1 MIIDIKAKP
10 ASHCWVVCMDALK
23 VNFNTLG
30 EAQAFVGQL
39 TARIEAPHVWPS
51 GASLAGAAPL
61 RRLRDPGPGVA
72 DPGVMGGYGAVLMDI
87 ACATDK
93 NQVVGTRSNQS
104 VGLLPD

>member
-1 MIIDIKAKP
+1 MIIDIKEKP

-51 GASLAGAAPL
+51 GASLAGAAL
-61 RRLRDPGPGVA
+61 K
-72 DPGVMGGYGAVLMDI
+72 DI

-93 NQVVGTRSNQS
+93 NQVVGTRNNQS
-104 VGLLPD
+104 GVLLPD

>member
-1 MIIDIKAKP
+1 MIIDIKEKP
-10 ASHCWVVCMDALK
+10 ASHCWVVCMDAFK

-51 GASLAGAAPL
+51 GASPPL

-72 DPGVMGGYGAVLMDI
+72 DPGVVRGMG
-87 ACATDK
+87 
-93 NQVVGTRSNQS
+93 
-104 VGLLPD
+104 LP